1 LCCRPQWAP
10 PQSPLRWPPASCSTA
25 ETRGGLRSFSTS
37 WSATEGSRGR
47 FLPCRAT
54 YTPTTTQPGETA
66 RVVRHFELGGPAE
79 RFEALDWGHAP
90 RYLVA
95 AGDNWLLL
103 WLPAYEILDD
113 CCRGYYVAAV
123 KPGLTAERG
132 PATLDLTTEEG
143 DYARATVQVKAG
155 IAEAVLE
162 FWPVKARSA
171 RVELVADLG
180 PRQMKLKLA
189 ESRGGTSTGA
199 VIVAGRPGV
208 YVIKG
213 ACVSLRDW
221 HLRHRAG
228 PDMGAR
234 PRRLQ
239 GKARHRQTLEVRR
252 HSRSPTL
259 SRASADCVRHNALQK
274 PRGRSGGGS
283 RRVKTRC
290 MFRLA
295 SP

>member
-1 LCCRPQWAP
+1 MTCVKPLTNPSDVPLSLIIFVVIVSVVLLAVSPPVGAAIVAASVAAGVLLYRRDKKRLEELLNVVECDGRLKRPLLAVP
-10 PQSPLRWPPASCSTA
+10 GYIYSYYYSAGRNSRA
-25 ETRGGLRSFSTS
+25 EH
-37 WSATEGSRGR
+37 
-47 FLPCRAT
+47 
-54 YTPTTTQPGETA
+54 Y
-66 RVVRHFELGGPAE
+66 FEPGGPAE
-79 RFEALDWGHAP
+79 RLEALDWGHAP
-90 RYLVA
+90 RYLAA

-103 WLPAYEILDD
+103 WLPAYEMLDD

-123 KPGLTAERG
+123 KPSLTTERG

-199 VIVAGRPGV
+199 VIVAGRPGI

-213 ACVSLRDW
+213 AVSPFEAATLGIEPGQIWGLGRGDY
-221 HLRHRAG
+221 
-228 PDMGAR
+228 
-234 PRRLQ
+234 
-239 GKARHRQTLEVRR
+239 KARLVIDRPWKRDAIAEAPL
-252 HSRSPTL
+252 
-259 SRASADCVRHNALQK
+259 
-274 PRGRSGGGS
+274 
-283 RRVKTRC
+283 
-290 MFRLA
+290 
-295 SP
+295 

>member
-1 LCCRPQWAP
+1 MTCVKLLTNPSNARPCVRLSLTVFGFTVDIPLCRRNKRQLEELLNLVECDGRLKRPLLVVPGYIYSYYSAGKN
-10 PQSPLRWPPASCSTA
+10 SRA
-25 ETRGGLRSFSTS
+25 EH
-37 WSATEGSRGR
+37 
-47 FLPCRAT
+47 
-54 YTPTTTQPGETA
+54 Y
-66 RVVRHFELGGPAE
+66 FEPGGPAE
-79 RFEALDWGHAP
+79 RLEALDWGHAP
-90 RYLVA
+90 RYLAA

-123 KPGLTAERG
+123 KPSLTAERG

-199 VIVAGRPGV
+199 VIVAGRPGI

-213 ACVSLRDW
+213 AVVPFE
-221 HLRHRAG
+221 AG
-228 PDMGAR
+228 TLGIEPGQIWGLGRGDY
-234 PRRLQ
+234 
-239 GKARHRQTLEVRR
+239 KARLVIDRPWKRDATAEA
-252 HSRSPTL
+252 P
-259 SRASADCVRHNALQK
+259 LQ
-274 PRGRSGGGS
+274 
-283 RRVKTRC
+283 
-290 MFRLA
+290 A
-295 SP
+295 A